1 MALAF
6 ASSFHLATGRV
17 KPLTSSNATRK
28 LYSQMKVS
36 GSATVAV
43 DRTQVSEFE
52 LENKKH
58 DLLSTIQGTQRGQNT
73 NADQRSIIEEA
84 LVGLEGCNMGEPID
98 LVKLD
103 GTWRLQYTSA
113 PDVLV
118 LFEAAARLPFFK
130 VGQIFQKFECR
141 DKSDGG
147 VICNVV
153 RWSVPPLLEK
163 EEGATLVVSAK
174 FDVVSVRNIYLQFE
188 EVTVQ
193 NIYISEELQALIAP
207 AILPRSFL
215 SLQESFIMNAYVQIL
230 QFIRAFK
237 AQIPVT
243 NTTPGRRSVG
253 GLYYL
258 SYLDNNMLLGRAVGG
273 GGVFVFTKAQPLE
286 L

>member
-36 GSATVAV
+36 ASATVAV

-84 LVGLEGCNMGEPID
+84 LVGLEGYNMGEPID

-147 VICNVV
+147 VIHNVV

-188 EVTVQ
+188 EITVQ

-215 SLQESFIMNAYVQIL
+215 SLQIL

>member
-58 DLLSTIQGTQRGQNT
+58 DLLSTIQGTRRGQNT

-84 LVGLEGCNMGEPID
+84 LVGLEGCNLGEPID

-215 SLQESFIMNAYVQIL
+215 SLQIL

>member
-1 MALAF
+1 MALAL
-6 ASSFHLATGRV
+6 SSSLHLATGRV
-17 KPLTSSNATRK
+17 KPLISSNIIATRK
-28 LYSQMKVS
+28 LSTQMRVS
-36 GSATVAV
+36 GLATVAV

-58 DLLSTIQGTQRGQNT
+58 DLLSTIQGTQRGFVT

-84 LVGLEGCNMGEPID
+84 LVGLEGYNMGEPID
-98 LVKLD
+98 LLKLD

-130 VGQIFQKFECR
+130 VGQIFQKFECC
-141 DKSDGG
+141 DKSNGG
-147 VICNVV
+147 VIRNVV
-153 RWSVPPLLEK
+153 RWSVPPLLEE

-188 EVTVQ
+188 EITVQ

-215 SLQESFIMNAYVQIL
+215 SLQIL